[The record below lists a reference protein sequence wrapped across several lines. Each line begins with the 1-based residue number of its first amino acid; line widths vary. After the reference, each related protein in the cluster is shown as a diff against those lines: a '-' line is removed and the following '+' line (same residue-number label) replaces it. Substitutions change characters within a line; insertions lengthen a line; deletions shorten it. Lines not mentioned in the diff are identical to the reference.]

1 MHVPDTVLRAAALLL
16 ASCIGVAAGEA
27 DSLVVDDFERGTASA
42 WSTAGP
48 VRGTIE
54 IVEDAH
60 AGRYAGKLSFPECR
74 AGKWASAS
82 LRFDSLAVTWSRLDA
97 FCFWVKGRLDKGQQK
112 LIVNEADRDRWWA
125 PVPLRSDA
133 WTQVTVR
140 FDGSGLTSYRK
151 FGDGKLD
158 PLRIVRIEFVVEGD
172 APAHAFVLD
181 DVMLQGRRRPAAKPD
196 RAFSQ
201 FRERRGGY
209 TAVRFPAL
217 YREFV
222 RIDPQTRYPA
232 NAAGPL
238 FVLSPVYVH
247 LNREYVGYNAGGV
260 FPIAPPSRREMQI
273 DLDGL
278 DSDCAHLRSLGFNCL
293 NIRLMVRALIA
304 DGRWLA
310 THDGRKGYQ
319 IYDELLDIVQKH
331 GLYVVLPIWPSPP
344 QTAPGSNVP
353 WHDVVLDDAL
363 WQAYCEDV
371 AKVVHYFSKRKVILG
386 WTLGH
391 ETMVVP
397 VARGRGIGAD
407 PATDDPRV
415 RRLFQQWLSKRYG
428 TVKRLQAAWRG
439 GYVRTQNGHEYRAGA
454 FEGLRSFVDVDVPP
468 RIRRGKWLL
477 NQQRDPV
484 MVDFNFF
491 REDLYIERTNVL
503 SRAIRGADPN
513 HIVLFDFAG
522 EPFSW
527 TNMWSGRRGADIE
540 CDLITFGGGYCHRRF
555 MPFHKHPHTTSMEY
569 TRVVAYNAPMVL
581 KASDAHPAAI
591 GCGEFGYACRY
602 QGDTNSGLE
611 IHRVK
616 PGLPIVAQSEDE
628 QLEWMSSLFTDYL
641 GGGCGYVR
649 VYDAGMI
656 RLPRITGGPPQD
668 HKICKW
674 LQGVT
679 AALRRTGDTFEIKN
693 ARVAILRNKATY
705 FSAVSSMDPHN
716 VYNFGNV
723 LYQLHVPY
731 DVLTEDT
738 ISAGPARF
746 KVALDA
752 YRAIFVPHQ
761 HQLLSQATWA
771 LLEDWLR
778 TPGRVLCVGLYEPYD
793 THFNACEPWPAMARV
808 TGVQGYSRVQR
819 LAGEQALHLGPGFDA
834 SGRGAALPIN
844 LPVPARGREDETCPV
859 GLFADS
865 AGLDVVATLGR
876 ESVVVRHRLDN
887 GNSVYSCGF
896 PLGFR
901 YLWRDSEPA
910 KPMALNRLFGPMVSE
925 AGVRPEF
932 QAPANFGVHVSKAG
946 RLVLFKERY
955 GLAEPFEMRSSRL
968 GDAVY
973 SGVATIKEPDGTTIL
988 RATVTPRTAAWAERV
1003 AGLRSEAGKR
1013 VEATSAQADEQGVRV
1028 HLRGEGPVQLTLQG
1042 QPDRR
1047 YRVAT
1052 EGRVSLQPP
1061 TTTARTD
1068 GSGAIELKATLAGE
1082 AAVTA
1087 TRVE

>member
-1 MHVPDTVLRAAALLL
+1 M
-16 ASCIGVAAGEA
+16 
-27 DSLVVDDFERGTASA
+27 
-42 WSTAGP
+42 
-48 VRGTIE
+48 E
-54 IVEDAH
+54 IVQAAH
-60 AGRYAGKLSFPECR
+60 AGRYAAKLSFPQCR

-82 LRFDSLAVTWSRLDA
+82 IGFDSLAVTWSRLDA
-97 FCFWVKGRLDKGQQK
+97 FCFWVKGRLGKGQQK

-140 FDGSGLTSYRK
+140 LDGAGLSNYRK

-158 PLRIVRIEFVVEGD
+158 PLRIVRIELVVEGD
-172 APAHAFVLD
+172 VPAHAFLLD
-181 DVMLQGRRRPAAKPD
+181 DVTLMGRRRPAAKPD

-201 FRERRGGY
+201 FRELRGGY
-209 TAVRFPAL
+209 TAARFPAL

-232 NAAGPL
+232 NAAGAM

-247 LNREYVGYNAGGV
+247 LNRDYVGFNAGGV
-260 FPIAPPSRREMQI
+260 FPITPLSRPEMQI

-304 DGRWLA
+304 DGRWL
-310 THDGRKGYQ
+310 TTPDGRKGYQ
-319 IYDELLDIVQKH
+319 VYDELLDTVQKH
-331 GLYVVLPIWPSPP
+331 GLYVVLPIWPNPP
-344 QTAPGSNVP
+344 RTAPGSNVS
-353 WHDVVLDDAL
+353 WRDVVLDDAL

-371 AKVVHYFSKRKVILG
+371 AKVVRYFSKRKAILG

-391 ETMVVP
+391 ETMSVP

-407 PATDDPRV
+407 PPTDDPRV
-415 RRLFQQWLSKRYG
+415 RRLFQRWLSRRYG
-428 TVKRLQAAWRG
+428 SVKELKAAWRG
-439 GYVRTQNGHEYRAGA
+439 GYVRTQAGHEYRVGA
-454 FEGLRSFVDVDVPP
+454 FAGLRSLVDVGVPP

-477 NQQRDPV
+477 AQPRDPM

-491 REDLYIERTNVL
+491 REDLYIERINVL

-513 HIVLFDFAG
+513 HLVLFDFAG

-540 CDLITFGGGYCHRRF
+540 CDLITFGGGYCPRRYK
-555 MPFHKHPHTTSMEY
+555 PFHKHPHTTSMEY
-569 TRVVAYNAPMVL
+569 ARVVAYNAPMVL
-581 KASDAHPAAI
+581 KASEAHPAAI

-602 QGDTNSGLE
+602 EGDRSSGLE
-611 IHRVK
+611 IHKAK
-616 PGLPIVAQSEDE
+616 PGLAMVLQSEDE
-628 QLEWMSSLFTDYL
+628 QLEWMSSLFIDYL
-641 GGGCGYVR
+641 GAGCGYVR

-656 RLPRITGGPPQD
+656 RLPRITGGPPED

-674 LQGVT
+674 LQGLT
-679 AALRRTGDTFEIKN
+679 AALRRTGDTFEIKD
-693 ARVAILRNKATY
+693 ARVAVLRNKATY
-705 FSAVSSMDPHN
+705 FYAISSMDPHN

-738 ISAGPARF
+738 ISAGAARF
-746 KVALDA
+746 KVALGA

-771 LLEDWLR
+771 LLEEWLR
-778 TPGRVLCVGLYEPYD
+778 TPGRVLCVGLYEAYD

-808 TGVQGYSRVQR
+808 TGVQRYRRVQR
-819 LAGEQALHLGPGFDA
+819 LSGEQTLHLRPGFDA
-834 SGRGAALPIN
+834 SGRAGALPIN
-844 LPVPARGREDETCPV
+844 LPVPARGRRDETCPV

-865 AGLDVVATLGR
+865 PGVEVVATLEG
-876 ESVVVRHRLDN
+876 EPVVVRHRLGN

-925 AGVRPEF
+925 AGVVAEF

-968 GDAVY
+968 GDGVY
-973 SGVATIKEPDGTTIL
+973 SGVATIKEPDAATVL
-988 RATVTPRTAAWAERV
+988 RARVTPRTAAWAERV

-1013 VEATSAQADEQGVRV
+1013 VEATCAQADDHGVKV
-1028 HLRGEGPVQLTLQG
+1028 SLRGTGPVRLTLQG
-1042 QPDRR
+1042 QPSRR
-1047 YRVAT
+1047 YRIAT
-1052 EGRVSLQPP
+1052 EGRVTLRSQAAH
-1061 TTTARTD
+1061 ARSD
-1068 GSGAIELKATLAGE
+1068 GSGAVGLEATLAGE
-1082 AAVTA
+1082 GAVAVTL
-1087 TRVE
+1087 VE